1 MSQIYKDGKEDH
13 DFASPINSLRLF
25 IWLSETHDH
34 LSLLYGQQAV
44 LLNLY
49 YLSSLL
55 NFCSGFNVDHITS
68 FLLSG
73 FFFPYRIMSKFRCAI
88 PIVNQINILQKPKIH
103 LPRMRLPALSPSL
116 TCFSQQRL
124 PKFFPYFSIYVF
136 LKSFENSQRSI

>member
-73 FFFPYRIMSKFRCAI
+73 FF
-88 PIVNQINILQKPKIH
+88 
-103 LPRMRLPALSPSL
+103 SPTEL
-116 TCFSQQRL
+116 CQ
-124 PKFFPYFSIYVF
+124 
-136 LKSFENSQRSI
+136 NSDVQYPLLIK